1 VENGITS
8 GVTADS
14 FNPGGSCLRAQV
26 VTFLWRAAKQPEPAI
41 TTSRFTDVKPTD
53 FFFKPVLWAVE
64 NNITSGV
71 SATEFGSFSNC
82 NRAAVVTFLWRA
94 AGSPEPAS
102 TVNPFTDVASGSFYE
117 KPVLWAVENGI
128 TNGTSATTFGPNEPC
143 NRAQVVTFLWRAAGQ
158 TAPTGTDHPFTD
170 VPQGSFYKK
179 AVLWAL
185 ENGITNGISATEF
198 GAGNPCNRAQVVTF
212 LYRTFQ

>member
-1 VENGITS
+1 
-8 GVTADS
+8 
-14 FNPGGSCLRAQV
+14 
-26 VTFLWRAAKQPEPAI
+26 
-41 TTSRFTDVKPTD
+41 
-53 FFFKPVLWAVE
+53 
-64 NNITSGV
+64 
-71 SATEFGSFSNC
+71 
-82 NRAAVVTFLWRA
+82 VVTFLWRA
-94 AGSPEPAS
+94 AGSPEPKS
-102 TVNPFTDVASGSFYE
+102 QNNPFTDVASGSFYE

-143 NRAQVVTFLWRAAGQ
+143 NRAQVVTFLWRAMGRP
-158 TAPTGTDHPFTD
+158 TAEAESPFTD
-170 VPQGSFYKK
+170 VKTGDFYYE